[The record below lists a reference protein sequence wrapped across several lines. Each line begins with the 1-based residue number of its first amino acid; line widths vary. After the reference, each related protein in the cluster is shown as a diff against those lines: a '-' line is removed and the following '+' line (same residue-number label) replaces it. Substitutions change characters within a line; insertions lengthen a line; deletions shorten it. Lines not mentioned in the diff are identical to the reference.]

1 MKRGQTV
8 RKIGIVLWKPEAAED
23 EEADCLVKLRCWFVA
38 GAFLWSICIEP
49 FVMWIL
55 ELTPVSS
62 WMPVRGAPRLRADF
76 KTCPPEME
84 LGDSL
89 VPTKVQMGRLKCKC
103 PI

>member
-1 MKRGQTV
+1 M

-55 ELTPVSS
+55 ELTPCIELDACQGGSS
-62 WMPVRGAPRLRADF
+62 
-76 KTCPPEME
+76 PPSRFQN
-84 LGDSL
+84 L
-89 VPTKVQMGRLKCKC
+89 PT
-103 PI
+103 